1 MMEDIL
7 REPMELTEA
16 ELDEV
21 AGGGGCERSCNPC
34 GCDGGGPLLVI
45 GVVAAVGIGIVL

>member
-7 REPMELTEA
+7 LEPVELTEA

-21 AGGGGCERSCNPC
+21 AGGGNECGHGC
-34 GCDGGGPLLVI
+34 GCGGISVELELEAKI
-45 GVVAAVGIGIVL
+45 CL